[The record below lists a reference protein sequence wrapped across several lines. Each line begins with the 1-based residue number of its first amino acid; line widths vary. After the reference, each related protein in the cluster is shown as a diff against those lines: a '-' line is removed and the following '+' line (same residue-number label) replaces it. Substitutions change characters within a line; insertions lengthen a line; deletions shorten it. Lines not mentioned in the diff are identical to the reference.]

1 MVEKDNNKKGRITI
15 KDVAELAGVTP
26 AVVSRVFNNDET
38 LNIKDET
45 RKKVLKA
52 MSDLNYKPNTVARS
66 LRTKTVNTI
75 GLIISDI
82 NNPFYAS
89 IIRGV
94 QVAAEEAGYCM
105 ILCDTHDDVETE
117 MKYIAMLKEQFVKG
131 IILSSTFVMD
141 SIIKEL
147 KERDIKYV
155 MVNRMTTE
163 SDAPYIRTDDIK
175 GEFDAVKY
183 LIGLGHKRIA
193 HIAGPFYADT
203 SIKRIQGYTRALVE
217 SGLKYDNRYLI
228 EASRFEEK
236 EGYEACKRLL
246 NNPEIKRPTAI
257 TTGNDLLAIGATHA
271 IKEAGLKIPDDISLV
286 GYNDIWICEHLNPPL
301 TTVHSPLYEMGKKA
315 FEVLLAMLNGE
326 DDKVER
332 SNIFNSEMV
341 IRESACECREEETD

>member
-1 MVEKDNNKKGRITI
+1 MTDKAKKGRITI
-15 KDVAELAGVTP
+15 KDVAKLAGVTP

-45 RKKVLKA
+45 RQKVLKA

-66 LRTKTVNTI
+66 LRTRSVNTI
-75 GLIISDI
+75 GMIISDI
-82 NNPFYAS
+82 NNPFYSS

-94 QVAAEEAGYCM
+94 QIAAEEAGYCM
-105 ILCDTHDDVETE
+105 ILCDTHDDDLTE
-117 MKYIAMLKEQFVKG
+117 MKYISMLKEQFVKG

-147 KERDIKYV
+147 REQDIKYV

-175 GEFDAVKY
+175 GEMDAVRY

-193 HIAGPFYADT
+193 HISGPFYADT

-217 SGLKYDNRYLI
+217 GGIKYDNRYLA

-246 NNPEIKRPTAI
+246 ERKDIKRPTAI

-271 IKEAGLKIPDDISLV
+271 IQEAGLKIPDDISLV
-286 GYNDIWICEHLNPPL
+286 GYNDIWMCEHLNPPL
-301 TTVHSPLYEMGKKA
+301 TTVHSPLCQMGRKA
-315 FEVLLAMLNGE
+315 FEVLHAMLNGE
-326 DDKVER
+326 DEKVER
-332 SNIFNSEMV
+332 SSIFSAELV
-341 IRESACECREEETD
+341 IRESACECKEKE